1 MILKTKVR
9 SILLLTSKGEAFS
22 EWKAMR
28 RLANIVKINFFR
40 TLEISQRFAT
50 SQGAFIKEKWLTS
63 VKTVSFV
70 VFSLAVATFF
80 SPISVVVLKNINLTT
95 MVAVKMNSLAKLL
108 EGTEQ
113 VWSSPESC
121 IPRKLSLF
129 DLSGSSLERHHSQ
142 DLSLFD
148 RIRNSLS
155 ASSTTPS
162 LLKTTSGNCLTLQ
175 LPEPVTPDG

>member
-1 MILKTKVR
+1 
-9 SILLLTSKGEAFS
+9 
-22 EWKAMR
+22 MR
-28 RLANIVKINFFR
+28 RLAKIVKINFFR

-50 SQGAFIKEKWLTS
+50 TQGVFIKEKWLT
-63 VKTVSFV
+63 VRTVSFV
-70 VFSLAVATFF
+70 VFSLAVAAFF
-80 SPISVVVLKNINLTT
+80 SPISVVALKNISLTT
-95 MVAVKMNSLAKLL
+95 VVAVKMNSLAKLL

-148 RIRNSLS
+148 RIQNSLS
-155 ASSTTPS
+155 ANSTTPS
-162 LLKTTSGNCLTLQ
+162 LLKTISGNCLTLQ